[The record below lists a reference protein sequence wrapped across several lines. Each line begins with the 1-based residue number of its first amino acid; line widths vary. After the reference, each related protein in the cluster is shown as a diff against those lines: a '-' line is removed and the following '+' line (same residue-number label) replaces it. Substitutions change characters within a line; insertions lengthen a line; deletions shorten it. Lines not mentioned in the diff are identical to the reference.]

1 MPPEDVEVEPDFEL
15 AAELEVGLTEEQL
28 LDMPPEQRAA
38 DSSELS
44 GELDNGKGEGAQN
57 TQNGQGGQGAK
68 TGKSGPG
75 RDAA

>member
-1 MPPEDVEVEPDFEL
+1 VEPDFEL

-28 LDMPPEQRAA
+28 HDVPPEQRAA

-44 GELDNGKGEGAQN
+44 GELDNRHNGKGAQN
-57 TQNGQGGQGAK
+57 TQNGQGDQRAK